1 MNFLAVSLATIFAA
15 AAVPASAAP
24 LSTPFQP
31 ATGGLVV
38 KIGGCH
44 DDVRDTYIPEIG
56 RRAPHYHDRDSC
68 RPVLVGGR
76 QQPSRRSAD
85 CHRDVRTHRVDGIV
99 LRHRHVGDDCRV
111 REVRRANDFSPN

>member
-1 MNFLAVSLATIFAA
+1 MKSLAVSLATLLAA
-15 AAVPASAAP
+15 ATLPVFAAP
-24 LSTPFQP
+24 LSTPFEP
-31 ATGGLVV
+31 AAGSLVV
-38 KIGGCH
+38 TVGGCH
-44 DDVRDTYIPEIG
+44 EDVRDSYVPEIG
-56 RRAPHYHDRDSC
+56 RRAPHYHEQDGC

-76 QQPSRRSAD
+76 QASRRSAD